1 MNKSKMKHD
10 ALQALMLV
18 IFALSVLCIEGG
30 VIPLLGIGISAAALA
45 LLN

>member
-18 IFALSVLCIEGG
+18 VFTVSVLCIEGG

>member
-1 MNKSKMKHD
+1 MNKTKMKHD

-18 IFALSVLCIEGG
+18 IFMLSVLCIEAGA
-30 VIPLLGIGISAAALA
+30 IPLLGIGISVASLA